1 MGRLLLIWR
10 LITRDLRR
18 RPGEAVM
25 FLLAV
30 TAATA
35 SLTLGMATDNAVFGG
50 YMKTREATAGPDIT
64 AITTATDPSALAGRI
79 ADAPGVDTLAD
90 PVPGFSTTV
99 RANGRTENTTVE
111 GRERAASAVDRPLVT
126 SGTWVR
132 GGGAVIERGFAQA
145 LGTRVGDRVSIGG
158 RTYPVV
164 GTAISAAT
172 AVYPWGN
179 WAQGP
184 GPSDGGGRIWLTTDD
199 ARAAAGD
206 ESLLYVLNIKLS
218 DPEATRGWADTVLTD
233 DLRGQDWVNTR
244 PWQIFADGNARLLSF
259 ARPTLVIGGG
269 LLAAASLVTLASL
282 AAVRAPR
289 DHRRASLFKAVGATP
304 RTVAALLITQYLL
317 LTVVAAAV
325 GVTVGCLTAPALA
338 DPSAGLLNTAGPPT
352 TGIVTAATVLA
363 LLVTL
368 IGTLGPVLRTVRST
382 TVGNLSDP
390 AHLTTYRPRPAAMT
404 VMTAYLPTPLLIG
417 VRLIARRPGRAVLSA
432 VGTAA
437 TTVMVTA
444 VLTFQVSLEADTA
457 QGTSTFEEIRN
468 AVTGQVMLGVTV
480 ALVALSVLNTLF
492 VSWSTAVR
500 ARRALAVTR
509 TLGATPGQVVA
520 ALCTAQLLPAVGAIA
535 VGIPIG
541 IGLFALFSAVVVTP
555 PGSWLAA
562 AAPAVLLAVAA
573 LTALPAWLHTR
584 GPAGHLLN
592 AEPG

>member
-1 MGRLLLIWR
+1 MGRLLLVWR
-10 LITRDLRR
+10 LIARDMRR

-25 FLLAV
+25 FLVAV

-35 SLTLGMATDNAVFGG
+35 SLTLGMATDNAVASG

-79 ADAPGVDTLAD
+79 ADAPDVGTVAD

-99 RANGRTENTTVE
+99 RANGQTENTAVE
-111 GRERAASAVDRPLVT
+111 GRERTASAVDRPLVT

-132 GGGAVIERGFAQA
+132 SGGAVVERGFAQA
-145 LGTRVGDRVSIGG
+145 LGVRVGDRVTIGG
-158 RTYPVV
+158 RDYPVL

-179 WAQGP
+179 WAEGP

-206 ESLLYVLNIKLS
+206 ESLLYLLNIKLS
-218 DPEATRGWADTVLTD
+218 DPDAAQSWADTVFTD
-233 DLRGQDWVNTR
+233 DLRGQDWVNTH
-244 PWQIFADGNARLLSF
+244 PWQTFVEGDTRLLSF
-259 ARPTLVIGGG
+259 ARPALVIGGG
-269 LLAAASLVTLASL
+269 LLAAAALVTLASL

-289 DHRRASLFKAVGATP
+289 DHRRAGLFKAVGATP
-304 RTVAALLITQYLL
+304 RTVAAMLIAQYLL

-352 TGIVTAATVLA
+352 TGIVVAATVLA
-363 LLVTL
+363 VLVTL
-368 IGTLGPVLRTVRST
+368 IGTLGPVLRTVRSS
-382 TVGNLSDP
+382 TVDTLADP
-390 AHLTTYRPRPAAMT
+390 AHLIAYRPRLTA
-404 VMTAYLPTPLLIG
+404 MTAYLPTPLLIG
-417 VRLIARRPGRAVLSA
+417 VRLIARRPGRAALSA

-457 QGTSTFEEIRN
+457 QGTSTVQEIRN
-468 AVTGQVMLGVTV
+468 GVTGQVMLGVTV
-480 ALVALSVLNTLF
+480 ALLALSVLNTVF
-492 VSWSTAVR
+492 VSWSTAVQ
-500 ARRALAVTR
+500 ARRALAITR
-509 TLGATPGQVVA
+509 TLGATPGQVIA

-535 VGIPIG
+535 AGIPIG
-541 IGLFALFSAVVVTP
+541 IGLFALFSTVVVTP

-584 GPAGHLLN
+584 SPAGRVLN
-592 AEPG
+592 AEPA

>member
-35 SLTLGMATDNAVFGG
+35 SLTLGLATDNAVAGG

-64 AITTATDPSALAGRI
+64 AITTAADPSVLAGRI
-79 ADAPGVDTLAD
+79 ADAPGVDTIAD

-99 RANGRTENTTVE
+99 RANGQTENTTVE
-111 GRERAASAVDRPLVT
+111 GRERTASAVDRALVT

-132 GGGAVIERGFAQA
+132 SAGAVIERGFAQA
-145 LGTRVGDRVSIGG
+145 LGVHVGDRVTIGG
-158 RTYPVV
+158 REYPVV

-179 WAQGP
+179 WAEGP

-206 ESLLYVLNIKLS
+206 ESLLYLLNIKLS
-218 DPEATRGWADTVLTD
+218 DHDATRSWADTVLTD
-233 DLRGQDWVNTR
+233 DIRGQDWVNTHS
-244 PWQIFADGNARLLSF
+244 WQTFVDGDTRLLSF
-259 ARPTLVIGGG
+259 ARPALVVGGG

-289 DHRRASLFKAVGATP
+289 DHRRAGLFKAVGATP
-304 RTVAALLITQYLL
+304 RTVAAMLLAQYLL
-317 LTVVAAAV
+317 LTVVAAVV
-325 GVTVGCLTAPALA
+325 GVTVGCLIAPALA

-352 TGIVTAATVLA
+352 TGIVAAATALA

-368 IGTLGPVLRTVRST
+368 IGTLGPVLRTVRSS
-382 TVGNLSDP
+382 TVDTLTDP
-390 AHLTTYRPRPAAMT
+390 AHLTAYRPRLTA
-404 VMTAYLPTPLLIG
+404 MTAYLPTPLLIG

-432 VGTAA
+432 VGTVA

-444 VLTFQVSLEADTA
+444 VLTFQVSLEVDTA
-457 QGTSTFEEIRN
+457 QGTSTVQEIRN

-480 ALVALSVLNTLF
+480 ALVALSVLNTVF
-492 VSWSTAVR
+492 VSWSAAVQ

-520 ALCTAQLLPAVGAIA
+520 ALCIAQLLPAVGAIA

-541 IGLFALFSAVVVTP
+541 IGLFALFSSVVVTP
-555 PGSWLAA
+555 PGSWLAT

-573 LTALPAWLHTR
+573 LTALPAWLYTR
-584 GPAGHLLN
+584 SPAGRVLN
-592 AEPG
+592 AKPA

>member
-10 LITRDLRR
+10 LIARDLRR

-25 FLLAV
+25 LLLAV

-35 SLTLGMATDNAVFGG
+35 SLTLGMATDNAVVGG
-50 YMKTREATAGPDIT
+50 YLKTREATAGPDIT
-64 AITTATDPSALAGRI
+64 AITTATDPAALAGRI
-79 ADAPGVDTLAD
+79 AEAPGVDTLAA

-99 RANGRTENTTVE
+99 RANGRTENTAVE
-111 GRERAASAVDRPLVT
+111 GRERTASTVDRPLVT

-132 GGGAVIERGFAQA
+132 GGGAVIDRGFAQA
-145 LGTRVGDRVSIGG
+145 LGVRVGDRVTIGG
-158 RTYPVV
+158 REYPVV

-179 WAQGP
+179 WAEGP
-184 GPSDGGGRIWLTTDD
+184 GPSEGGGRIWLTTDD

-206 ESLLYVLNIKLS
+206 EPLRYLLNIKLS
-218 DPEATRGWADTVLTD
+218 EPDATRGWAETALTD
-233 DLRGQDWVNTR
+233 DVLGQDWVNTR
-244 PWQIFADGNARLLSF
+244 SWQTFVEADTRLLSY
-259 ARPTLVIGGG
+259 ARPALVVGGG
-269 LLAAASLVTLASL
+269 LLAGASLVTLASL

-289 DHRRASLFKAVGATP
+289 DHRRAGLFKAVGATP
-304 RTVAALLITQYLL
+304 RTVAAMLLAQYLL
-317 LTVVAAAV
+317 LTLVAAAV
-325 GVTVGCLTAPALA
+325 GVTVGCLTAPELA
-338 DPSAGLLNTAGPPT
+338 DPSAGLLNTASPPT
-352 TGIVTAATVLA
+352 TGIVAGATALA

-368 IGTLGPVLRTVRST
+368 TGTLGPVLRTVRSS
-382 TVGNLSDP
+382 TVDTLADP
-390 AHLTTYRPRPAAMT
+390 AHLTAYRPRLMA
-404 VMTAYLPTPLLIG
+404 MTAYLPTPLLIG
-417 VRLIARRPGRAVLSA
+417 VRLIARRPGRAALSA

-457 QGTSTFEEIRN
+457 QGTSTVQEIRN

-480 ALVALSVLNTLF
+480 ALVALSVLNTVF

-509 TLGATPGQVVA
+509 TLGATPGQVIA
-520 ALCTAQLLPAVGAIA
+520 ALCTAQLLPAVGAIT

-555 PGSWLAA
+555 PASWLAA
-562 AAPAVLLAVAA
+562 VVPAVLLAVAA

-584 GPAGHLLN
+584 SPAARVLN
-592 AEPG
+592 TEPA

>member
-10 LITRDLRR
+10 LIARDLRR

-35 SLTLGMATDNAVFGG
+35 SLTLGMATDNAVAAG

-64 AITTATDPSALAGRI
+64 AITTATDPSALARRI
-79 ADAPGVDTLAD
+79 ADAPGVDTVAV

-99 RANGRTENTTVE
+99 RAGGRTDNAAVE
-111 GRERAASAVDRPLVT
+111 GRERTASAVDRPLVT

-132 GGGAVIERGFAQA
+132 DGGAVVERGFAEA
-145 LGTRVGDRVSIGG
+145 LGVRLGDRVTIGG
-158 RTYPVV
+158 RAYPVV
-164 GTAISAAT
+164 GTAVSAAT

-179 WAQGP
+179 WASGP
-184 GPSDGGGRIWLTTDD
+184 GPSDGGGRIWLTADD

-206 ESLLYVLNIKLS
+206 ASLLYLLNIKLS
-218 DPEATRGWADTVLTD
+218 DPDAAPSWADSALIDDTRGQ
-233 DLRGQDWVNTR
+233 GWVNTH
-244 PWQIFADGNARLLSF
+244 PWQTFVDGDTRLLRSV
-259 ARPTLVIGGG
+259 RPTLVVGGG

-289 DHRRASLFKAVGATP
+289 DHRRAGLFKAVGATP
-304 RTVAALLITQYLL
+304 RTVAALLLAQYLL
-317 LTVVAAAV
+317 LTVVAAAG
-325 GVTVGCLTAPALA
+325 GVTVGCLIAPALA

-352 TGIVTAATVLA
+352 TKIVAAVTVLA

-368 IGTLGPVLRTVRST
+368 IGTLGPVLRTVRSS
-382 TVGNLSDP
+382 TVDTLADP
-390 AHLTTYRPRPAAMT
+390 ARPTTYRPRLTA
-404 VMTAYLPTPLLIG
+404 MTAYLPTPFLIG
-417 VRLIARRPGRAVLSA
+417 VRLIARRPGRAALSA

-444 VLTFQVSLEADTA
+444 VLTFQVSLEADAA
-457 QGTSTFEEIRN
+457 QGTSTVEDIRN

-480 ALVALSVLNTLF
+480 VLVALSVLNTVF
-492 VSWSTAVR
+492 VGWSAAVQ

-509 TLGATPGQVVA
+509 TLGATPGQVIA
-520 ALCTAQLLPAVGAIA
+520 ALCIAQLLPAVGAIA
-535 VGIPIG
+535 VGIPTG

-555 PGSWLAA
+555 PASWLAA

-584 GPAGHLLN
+584 SPAGRVLN
-592 AEPG
+592 AEPA

>member
-10 LITRDLRR
+10 LVARDLRR
-18 RPGEAVM
+18 RPGEALV
-25 FLLAV
+25 FLLAA
-30 TAATA
+30 TAATT
-35 SLTLGMATDNAVFGG
+35 SLTLGMATENSVASG
-50 YMKTREATAGPDIT
+50 YTRTREATSGPDVT
-64 AITTATDPSALAGRI
+64 AITTSADPFALAGRI

-145 LGTRVGDRVSIGG
+145 LGVRVGDRVTIGE
-158 RTYPVV
+158 REYPVV

-184 GPSDGGGRIWLTTDD
+184 GPSDGGGRIWLTTED

-206 ESLLYVLNIKLS
+206 TSPLYLLNIKLS
-218 DPEATRGWADTVLTD
+218 DPEAARGWADSAFID
-233 DLRGQDWVNTR
+233 DLRGQEWVNTR
-244 PWQIFADGNARLLSF
+244 PWQTFLEGDTRLLGSV
-259 ARPTLVIGGG
+259 RPTLVVGGG

-282 AAVRAPR
+282 GAVRAPR
-289 DHRRASLFKAVGATP
+289 DRRRAALFKAVGATP
-304 RTVAALLITQYLL
+304 RTVAALLLAQYLL
-317 LTVVAAAV
+317 LTVVAAAA
-325 GVTVGCLTAPALA
+325 GVIAGCLTAPALA

-352 TGIVTAATVLA
+352 AGIVVAATALA
-363 LLVTL
+363 LLVTS
-368 IGTLGPVLRTVRST
+368 IATLGPVLRTVRSST
-382 TVGNLSDP
+382 ADTLADP
-390 AHLTTYRPRPAAMT
+390 AHLTAHRPRL
-404 VMTAYLPTPLLIG
+404 TAVTAHLPTPLLIG
-417 VRLIARRPGRAVLSA
+417 LRLIARRPGRAVLSA
-432 VGTAA
+432 VGPAA
-437 TTVMVTA
+437 TMVMVTA
-444 VLTFQVSLEADTA
+444 VLTFQVSLAAETA
-457 QGTSTFEEIRN
+457 QGTSTVQEIRD

-480 ALVALSVLNTLF
+480 ALGALCVLNTVF
-492 VSWSTAVR
+492 VSWSAAVQ

-520 ALCTAQLLPAVGAIA
+520 ALCVAQLLPAVVATA

-541 IGLFALFSAVVVTP
+541 IGLFAVFSPVVVLP

-584 GPAGHLLN
+584 SPAGRVLN
-592 AEPG
+592 AEPA